1 MSETNCFSERSFL
14 VLKWIDN
21 RLRSSLR
28 QEKLDAL
35 EILFIENAITA
46 NSANINFEEVIDAFA
61 KIVNIL

>member
-1 MSETNCFSERSFL
+1 
-14 VLKWIDN
+14 
-21 RLRSSLR
+21 
-28 QEKLDAL
+28 LDAL